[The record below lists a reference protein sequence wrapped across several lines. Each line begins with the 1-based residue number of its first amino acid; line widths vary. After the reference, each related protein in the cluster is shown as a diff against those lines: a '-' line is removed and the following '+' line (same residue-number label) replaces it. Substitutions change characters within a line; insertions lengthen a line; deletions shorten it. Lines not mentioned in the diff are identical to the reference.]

1 VGLSKVQAELLVL
14 DLDNI
19 YGRPYKASESDYIVL
34 ILAKNLRLLAQ
45 GEGEKSLETGRNI
58 STFARMRYIREV
70 PSEMNLKLRLER
82 LCDNRAW
89 VRLHFGDGTS
99 LVGKLFKQ
107 GHDYVE
113 METYGDIDKRA
124 TAEYSKHIIPL
135 SLIKYLTIEST
146 TFAEAERRR
155 LDYLAH
161 RDPELDHERNPDGLS
176 ELEK

>member
-1 VGLSKVQAELLVL
+1 MS
-14 DLDNI
+14 
-19 YGRPYKASESDYIVL
+19 YI
-34 ILAKNLRLLAQ
+34 
-45 GEGEKSLETGRNI
+45 TGV
-58 STFARMRYIREV
+58 TV
-70 PSEMNLKLRLER
+70 MNLKLRLER

-113 METYGDIDKRA
+113 MESYGDIDKRA

-135 SLIKYLTIEST
+135 GLIKYLTIEST
-146 TFAEAERRR
+146 KFAEAERRR

-161 RDPELDHERNPDGLS
+161 LDHDQEHEHDHDGLP